1 MLKGGKQLLV
11 LGVPPNI
18 AAEVQAYVPI
28 TITTRSL
35 AVPITITTS
44 WGPNSLKLHFFKRS
58 KIKWNSDS

>member
-1 MLKGGKQLLV
+1 LV

-44 WGPNSLKLHFFKRS
+44 WGPKSLKLHFFKRS

>member
-35 AVPITITTS
+35 CCAHHHYDKLGTKVP
-44 WGPNSLKLHFFKRS
+44 GAAFL
-58 KIKWNSDS
+58 